1 MAQSTRLAVVVAAMV
16 AAPWMLAAQHHAEPK
31 PAECESAGLD
41 CALFAM
47 PVFAGDDVW
56 LAWSSRNGVFVG
68 RSTDGGRTFPAPV
81 AVAAPVPNL
90 DGGADTRPH
99 LLVQPNRTLVV
110 GYSIFKDDKYNGQ
123 VLVARSTDGGRSFST
138 PRPVTADPASQRFLS
153 LTADADGAVFATWI
167 DKRLVAAAKARGED
181 PAGAALVYAWSRDG
195 GATFGDARVAID
207 TICECCRLGAVLAQP
222 GRPAILFRNIYG
234 TERDHAILAFDAPDR
249 PGAPRRVAEDHWAI
263 DGCPHHGPSLAI
275 AGGVQHAVWFTGGE
289 ARQGAFYARS
299 TDGGRTFS
307 APRALTAGHNAT
319 RPFVAALG
327 ARVWTVWK
335 EIVDGRTVVE
345 LSESTDRGVTWSAPR
360 VVADAAGFSDHPLL
374 VAHGDRMYLSWLTR
388 ERGYLLRPL
397 DLPAASA
404 AQR

>member
-1 MAQSTRLAVVVAAMV
+1 MPQSTRLAVMMAAMI
-16 AAPWMLAAQHHAEPK
+16 AAPSMLAAQHHAEPK

-90 DGGADTRPH
+90 DGGADTRPQ
-99 LLVQPNRTLVV
+99 LLVLPNRTLVV

-138 PRPVTADPASQRFLS
+138 PRPVTTDPASQRFLS
-153 LTADADGAVFATWI
+153 LTADVDGAVFATWI

-234 TERDHAILAFDAPDR
+234 TERDHAILAFEAPDR
-249 PGAPRRVAEDHWAI
+249 PDAPEGQQHAEPRAREGQHHALGQQLADDAPTARPEGGAHRHLLLAGSRLRQEQVRDVAAGDQQHAAHGTEQHEQGRLDLARELLVQRHKGRAPALLPRRI
-263 DGCPHHGPSLAI
+263 
-275 AGGVQHAVWFTGGE
+275 Q
-289 ARQGAFYARS
+289 
-299 TDGGRTFS
+299 
-307 APRALTAGHNAT
+307 RA
-319 RPFVAALG
+319 
-327 ARVWTVWK
+327 
-335 EIVDGRTVVE
+335 
-345 LSESTDRGVTWSAPR
+345 
-360 VVADAAGFSDHPLL
+360 
-374 VAHGDRMYLSWLTR
+374 
-388 ERGYLLRPL
+388 
-397 DLPAASA
+397 
-404 AQR
+404 